1 MKDSR
6 RTRASAL
13 GPRAAGREVDLFREV
28 EFGVCLVNADAAG
41 LDYPESPGQRL
52 AAERPQQGTDQR
64 FQHRQRRVCRQAQN
78 HDTGTSARWKSRHV
92 SEVHIESDEATT
104 VMLANLEQ
112 PLVGAAAQ
120 LLAFD
125 AGHVVARG
133 TEELLCAS
141 AEVLV
146 ELELHCPEA
155 TATGTYRSRDISAP

>member
-41 LDYPESPGQRL
+41 L
-52 AAERPQQGTDQR
+52 
-64 FQHRQRRVCRQAQN
+64 
-78 HDTGTSARWKSRHV
+78 
-92 SEVHIESDEATT
+92 
-104 VMLANLEQ
+104 
-112 PLVGAAAQ
+112 GAAAQ